1 MSVDEEAMLPG
12 ERLRRA
18 REEQGL
24 SQDEVSKHL
33 RLSLSYL
40 RALEEDDYDRL
51 PEPPFIKGYL
61 RNYARF
67 LGLPAEE
74 LARRFQQEVDAQ
86 RSAEDQRDQEAQE
99 DTPRGKEWRLPLL
112 VVLVVA
118 LVVAL
123 GWWLWP
129 RDGAV
134 PGAPAPDG
142 GAPAEESAPADGG
155 TPEPAL
161 PEDNEPVAPADDT
174 LEPAPENGG
183 APAGDTAPPSPD
195 GSGPAPAQPMSRPPA
210 GESELAD
217 AGAPDAAGASAADQ
231 PSPADDGVDRLRL
244 SFSRVCWIK
253 VVDASG
259 ATLSQGQR
267 QAGDSVTLEGEAPFR
282 LTVGDAA
289 AVSSVSVNGESLALP
304 SQRSGDV
311 VRVTLP

>member
-40 RALEEDDYDRL
+40 RALEEDDYERL
-51 PEPPFIKGYL
+51 PEPTFIKGYL

-74 LARRFQQEVDAQ
+74 LARRFQQEVDAKS
-86 RSAEDQRDQEAQE
+86 SAEDERHQEAQE
-99 DTPRGKEWRLPLL
+99 VTPRGREWRLPML
-112 VVLVVA
+112 VILVVA
-118 LVVAL
+118 LVAAL
-123 GWWLWP
+123 GWWMWP
-129 RDGAV
+129 REDA
-134 PGAPAPDG
+134 APTDESG
-142 GAPAEESAPADGG
+142 TPALESSPVQES

-161 PEDNEPVAPADDT
+161 PDEPDPVAPADDT
-174 LEPAPENGG
+174 LEPQSDNGG
-183 APAGDTAPPSPD
+183 TNPEGGGTTPTRLPGTLTD
-195 GSGPAPAQPMSRPPA
+195 
-210 GESELAD
+210 ESQLAD
-217 AGAPDAAGASAADQ
+217 ASPSQAEPAAAPR
-231 PSPADDGVDRLRL
+231 PADSAVDRLRL

-267 QAGDSVTLEGEAPFR
+267 RAGDSVTLEGKAPFR

-304 SQRSGDV
+304 SHRSGDV

>member
-74 LARRFQQEVDAQ
+74 LARRFQQEVDALS
-86 RSAEDQRDQEAQE
+86 SAEDERHQEAQE
-99 DTPRGKEWRLPLL
+99 DTPRGREWRLPILL
-112 VVLVVA
+112 ILVVA

-134 PGAPAPDG
+134 PGASAPAG
-142 GAPAEESAPADGG
+142 EAGAPASESAPAEGG

-161 PEDNEPVAPADDT
+161 PENTDPVAPADET
-174 LEPAPENGG
+174 LEPLPDNGG
-183 APAGDTAPPSPD
+183 ASPD
-195 GSGPAPAQPMSRPPA
+195 GGGPAPSRLPGSMSD
-210 GESELAD
+210 ESELAD
-217 AGAPDAAGASAADQ
+217 AGAPDAGVADTTDAA
-231 PSPADDGVDRLRL
+231 PRPAEDGVDRLRL

>member
-86 RSAEDQRDQEAQE
+86 RSAEDQRDQDALE

-112 VVLVVA
+112 VILVVA

-134 PGAPAPDG
+134 PGAPSPDG
-142 GAPAEESAPADGG
+142 GAPAEESAPADVG
-155 TPEPAL
+155 TP
-161 PEDNEPVAPADDT
+161 
-174 LEPAPENGG
+174 
-183 APAGDTAPPSPD
+183 
-195 GSGPAPAQPMSRPPA
+195 
-210 GESELAD
+210 
-217 AGAPDAAGASAADQ
+217 
-231 PSPADDGVDRLRL
+231 
-244 SFSRVCWIK
+244 
-253 VVDASG
+253 
-259 ATLSQGQR
+259 
-267 QAGDSVTLEGEAPFR
+267 
-282 LTVGDAA
+282 
-289 AVSSVSVNGESLALP
+289 
-304 SQRSGDV
+304 
-311 VRVTLP
+311 

>member
-67 LGLPAEE
+67 LGLPPRSWRAASSRKWTPSAAPRTSAIRTPWRTRPGQGVASAAAGGPGGGAGGGPG
-74 LARRFQQEVDAQ
+74 LVAVAPGRRG
-86 RSAEDQRDQEAQE
+86 
-99 DTPRGKEWRLPLL
+99 PRR
-112 VVLVVA
+112 
-118 LVVAL
+118 
-123 GWWLWP
+123 
-129 RDGAV
+129 
-134 PGAPAPDG
+134 PGAGWRRAG
-142 GAPAEESAPADGG
+142 GGECPGG
-155 TPEPAL
+155 RRHPEPAL
-161 PEDNEPVAPADDT
+161 PEDNEPAAPADDT
-174 LEPAPENGG
+174 LEPGPENGG
-183 APAGDTAPPSPD
+183 APAGDAAPASPD
-195 GSGPAPAQPMSRPPA
+195 GSGPAPARPMSRPPA

-217 AGAPDAAGASAADQ
+217 ADTPDAADSAGAAE

-259 ATLSQGQR
+259 ATSARGSAR
-267 QAGDSVTLEGEAPFR
+267 PAT
-282 LTVGDAA
+282 
-289 AVSSVSVNGESLALP
+289 ALP
-304 SQRSGDV
+304 WRARPRSGSPW
-311 VRVTLP
+311 VTPPRCRR